1 MRIVTVVGA
10 RPQFVKAAP
19 MSRALR
25 IDHDEFL
32 VHTGQHYDYEMSRV
46 FFEGLDLPEPD
57 INLAVGS
64 GGHAR
69 QTGTMLTGIA
79 DVLAAR
85 RPDVVLVYGDTNST
99 LAAALAAAKLNIP
112 IAHVE
117 AGLRSFNRAMP
128 EEINRILTDRVSTI
142 LLCPT
147 RTAVE
152 HLHHEGIYDGVRLT
166 GDVMYDVAAWAAD
179 HVDTSRVE
187 LLAKHGIDNQPFALT
202 TIHRPSN
209 TDDPAVLGGITNAL
223 TSLPSSVVWPLHPRT
238 RAKLES
244 FGMLDALS
252 AADNVALLPPL
263 GYLDF
268 VGMLIHADV
277 VLTDSGGIQKEA
289 CFHQTPCVTLREETE
304 WVETVAAGWN
314 VLAGS
319 DPGRIES
326 AFHTI
331 QTQRRCSLADAALM
345 DGHAARRIKLELEL
359 ERWFE
364 GGPTSFSAAVPR
376 ASQHQSNSV
385 TST

>member
-25 IDHDEFL
+25 TDHDEFL
-32 VHTGQHYDYEMSRV
+32 IHTGQHYDYEMSRV

-64 GGHAR
+64 GGHAV

-79 DVLAAR
+79 EVLAAQS
-85 RPDVVLVYGDTNST
+85 PDLVMVYGDTNST

-128 EEINRILTDRVSTI
+128 EEVNRILTDRVSTL

-152 HLHHEGIYDGVRLT
+152 HLHHEGIRDGVRLA
-166 GDVMYDVAAWAAD
+166 GDVMYDVAAWAA
-179 HVDTSRVE
+179 TRVNENRGE
-187 LLAKHGIDNQPFALT
+187 LLAKHRINDQPFALA
-202 TIHRPSN
+202 TIHRASN
-209 TDDPAVLGGITNAL
+209 TDDPTILSGIVKAL
-223 TSLPSSVVWPLHPRT
+223 SGLPSMVVWPLHPRT

-244 FGMLDALS
+244 FGMLDKL
-252 AADNVALLPPL
+252 AAAKNIALLPPL

-268 VGMLIHADV
+268 VGMLLHANV

-314 VLAGS
+314 ILAGAA
-319 DPGRIES
+319 PEYIEN
-326 AFHTI
+326 AYHAI
-331 QTQRRCSLADAALM
+331 QTAPRRPLADAALM
-345 DGHAARRIKLELEL
+345 DGRAAQRIKLELES
-359 ERWFE
+359 WFE
-364 GGPTSFSAAVPR
+364 GSPTSFSAAVPR

-385 TST
+385 RST